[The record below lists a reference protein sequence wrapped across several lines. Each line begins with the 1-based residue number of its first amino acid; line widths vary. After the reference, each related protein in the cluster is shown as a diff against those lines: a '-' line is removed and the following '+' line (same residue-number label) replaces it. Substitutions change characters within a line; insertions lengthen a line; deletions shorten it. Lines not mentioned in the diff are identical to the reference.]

1 MSFLAFRYRYDG
13 TPTNVRDDFGWLE
26 MRVVTESR
34 SGVGGFWVQ
43 WQDVKE
49 FGEKLSAY
57 PIEPNAPLSE
67 QWGYSQDDQ
76 YEKVLGVQITPA
88 NARGDLKVRVEIADQ
103 DDPTDCVK
111 TSFQTNY
118 SDLAAFQLEI
128 AQLMAGEIEEARL
141 SGR

>member
-1 MSFLAFRYRYDG
+1 M
-13 TPTNVRDDFGWLE
+13 
-26 MRVVTESR
+26 VTESR

-49 FGEKLSAY
+49 FGERLSAY

>member
-1 MSFLAFRYRYDG
+1 MSFLTLLYRYDG
-13 TPTNVRDDFGWLE
+13 TPSLILDDFGWLE
-26 MRVVTESR
+26 MRVVTENR

-49 FGEKLSAY
+49 FGEKLSTY
-57 PIEPNAPLSE
+57 PIDPDAPIYE
-67 QWGYSQDDQ
+67 HWGYSENGE
-76 YEKVLGVQITPA
+76 YEKVLGVRIAPV
-88 NARGDLKVRVEIADQ
+88 NVRGDLSVRVEIADK

-118 SDLAAFQLEI
+118 PDLATFQLEI

>member
-1 MSFLAFRYRYDG
+1 M
-13 TPTNVRDDFGWLE
+13 
-26 MRVVTESR
+26 VTESR

-57 PIEPNAPLSE
+57 PIDPNAPLTE
-67 QWGYSQDDQ
+67 HWGYSENGE
-76 YEKVLGVQITPA
+76 YEKVLGVEIAPA
-88 NARGDLKVRVEIADQ
+88 DPRGGLKVRVEIVDQ

-118 SDLAAFQLEI
+118 PDLAAFQLEI